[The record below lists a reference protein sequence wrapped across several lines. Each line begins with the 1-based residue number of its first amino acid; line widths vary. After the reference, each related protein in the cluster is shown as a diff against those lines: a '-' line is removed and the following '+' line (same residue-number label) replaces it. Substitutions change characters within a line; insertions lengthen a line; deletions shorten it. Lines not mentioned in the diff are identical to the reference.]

1 MERSGIFASLL
12 FFGCLVIGC
21 SARTQ
26 VIDKS
31 TSAPE
36 LLPVWFWDTP
46 RLSGVSLAVGYS
58 PLHQESDHAYQE
70 AFQDAAWRLFCD
82 RECRI
87 YGEKGIAS
95 SPEGTMQM
103 GSTIR
108 IEVDSTGFSA
118 FSKKLVRLDSVATR
132 TMRIIL
138 VGTGRV
144 EIDKTPIAS
153 PTFEMEDAGQG
164 LGLGSAPIYYHE
176 SSSWIEAEREARIQ
190 LALDAHAEFM
200 GSSETADEMILQT
213 AVTKTDVTLT
223 GIQTLHRR
231 IERTQGYVMVWANG
245 KAAANPK
252 N

>member
-1 MERSGIFASLL
+1 MKRSGIFISFLAFSW
-12 FFGCLVIGC
+12 LVIGC
-21 SARTQ
+21 SAPVQ
-26 VIDKS
+26 SLK
-31 TSAPE
+31 PE
-36 LLPVWFWDTP
+36 LEPVLMPVWFWDTP
-46 RLSGVSLAVGYS
+46 RMGGISFAVGYS

-82 RECRI
+82 RQCHI

-118 FSKKLVRLDSVATR
+118 FSGRLVRLDSLATT
-132 TMRIIL
+132 TMRVIL
-138 VGTGRV
+138 VGTAEV
-144 EIDKTPIAS
+144 VIDKARISVPD
-153 PTFEMEDAGQG
+153 FEITDPEKN

-213 AVTKTDVTLT
+213 AVTKTDVALT

-231 IERTQGYVMVWANG
+231 IERTQGYVMVWAGGRAVASPGN
-245 KAAANPK
+245 
-252 N
+252 

>member
-1 MERSGIFASLL
+1 MKRLGFFASI
-12 FFGCLVIGC
+12 LVFNWLIIGC
-21 SARTQ
+21 SAPVQ
-26 VIDKS
+26 SLKPGFEPV
-31 TSAPE
+31 
-36 LLPVWFWDTP
+36 LLPVWFWNTP
-46 RLSGVSLAVGYS
+46 RISGVSLAVGYS
-58 PLHQESDHAYQE
+58 PLHRESEYAYKE

-82 RECRI
+82 RRCRI

-118 FSKKLVRLDSVATR
+118 FSKKLVKLDSVATK

-138 VGTGRV
+138 VGTAKV
-144 EIDKTPIAS
+144 EINKARISVPD
-153 PTFEMEDAGQG
+153 FEIDNPERD

-190 LALDAHAEFM
+190 LALDAQAEFM
-200 GSSETADEMILQT
+200 GTSETVDEMILQT
-213 AVTKTDVTLT
+213 SVTKTDVTLT

-231 IERTQGYVMVWANG
+231 INRTQGYIMVWVNG
-245 KAAANPK
+245 RAAASPK